1 MKNISVYNETENIL
15 STENKLIII

>member
-1 MKNISVYNETENIL
+1 MKNISVYDETENIL